1 MSTTTIDRTYL
12 NRAVRGRTV
21 LVIILVFLTT
31 VAGFIG
37 FGNVRDLAADLTAS
51 YTTTTGQV
59 VDEGTELVLEGSRRS
74 KHWEE
79 YRTVTVT
86 YDVPG
91 TVGSDEIRSDTIQV
105 GDTLDVWVRDQTGEV
120 ALEAPAGPDFWQ
132 WFWAATMS
140 LLTLLLAWWLLV
152 AVRNS
157 VRLLA
162 FRPDARRPDFVFSL
176 SGVSASTSGRN
187 GKRQLLELSGLIES
201 SADGER
207 VGQRAQL
214 MAPEQHTPAV
224 PGFPPR
230 ILGYRVSQGA
240 VDGIVV
246 LHLPDADAWWVAT
259 LTFPANSTV
268 AATASV
274 ARPAPRADDPR

>member
-21 LVIILVFLTT
+21 LVITLIFLTA

-59 VDEGTELVLEGSRRS
+59 VDEGTERVLEGSRRS

-91 TVGSDEIRSDTIQV
+91 TAGSDEIRSDTIQV
-105 GDTLDVWVRDQTGEV
+105 GETLEIRVRDQTGEV
-120 ALEAPAGPDFWQ
+120 TLEAPAGPDFWQ
-132 WFWAATMS
+132 WFWAVTMS
-140 LLTLLLAWWLLV
+140 LLTALLAWWSVV

-157 VRLLA
+157 IRLLA
-162 FRPDARRPDFVFSL
+162 FRPGTRQPDVVFAL
-176 SGVSASTSGRN
+176 SGAVPRATGRN
-187 GKRQLLELSGLIES
+187 GRRQVLELTGRIES
-201 SADGER
+201 SSDGLR
-207 VGQRAQL
+207 VGEPATL
-214 MAPEQHTPAV
+214 TVPASHTAAV
-224 PGFPPR
+224 SGFPPR
-230 ILGYRVSQGA
+230 IPGYRVSQRA
-240 VDGIVV
+240 TEDGIVV
-246 LHLPDADAWWVAT
+246 VHLPESDVWWAAT
-259 LTFPANSTV
+259 LTFPSTLQSGRV
-268 AATASV
+268 AGSTTTSG
-274 ARPAPRADDPR
+274 